1 MVLLEFYFFYLQV
14 ARGFGSMRLGFTALT
29 KLILERDINIKFT
42 VFGNS
47 KGMTKR
53 SVHGYVA
60 AATERMQYGQFV

>member
-1 MVLLEFYFFYLQV
+1 
-14 ARGFGSMRLGFTALT
+14 MRLSFTALT